1 MDLLSTLPQFD
12 CFLDMKSL
20 DEVNDEAL
28 RVLTRE
34 LGVANTAR
42 FLRQFTTGSG
52 DYTEDRKELFKD
64 QSLDDVLELIRKR
77 REDLNA

>member
-1 MDLLSTLPQFD
+1 
-12 CFLDMKSL
+12 MKSL

>member
-1 MDLLSTLPQFD
+1 
-12 CFLDMKSL
+12 MKSL

-52 DYTEDRKELFKD
+52 DYTEDRKELFKE